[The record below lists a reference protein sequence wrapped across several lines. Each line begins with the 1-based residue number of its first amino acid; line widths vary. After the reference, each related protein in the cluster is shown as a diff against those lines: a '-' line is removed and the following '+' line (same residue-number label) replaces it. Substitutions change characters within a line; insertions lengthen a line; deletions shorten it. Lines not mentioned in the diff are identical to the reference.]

1 MNKAKL
7 AAGALVIA
15 AGAALLLA
23 QQLSLVSLRDDNR
36 FLHHEMALLQAE
48 NGHLS
53 NAVVRA
59 SRSLPEDQA
68 RELLRL
74 RAEVA
79 MLRQRSAGFGSLREQ
94 NQKLQTEL
102 AQAQT
107 GKSKEDQLAEERR
120 AATIETLKEIG
131 SAMTVFASNR
141 NTRLA
146 TNYEQLYTQLGRT
159 NVIGGIS
166 TEGIEFVNLEQLDRS
181 LSNQYVFRERE
192 PRQLP
197 SGSWEWLYGT
207 PDGSVMALTS
217 EDGDFDDFESEDI
230 LPPDDEDDSGD

>member
-1 MNKAKL
+1 
-7 AAGALVIA
+7 
-15 AGAALLLA
+15 
-23 QQLSLVSLRDDNR
+23 
-36 FLHHEMALLQAE
+36 
-48 NGHLS
+48 
-53 NAVVRA
+53 
-59 SRSLPEDQA
+59 
-68 RELLRL
+68 
-74 RAEVA
+74 
-79 MLRQRSAGFGSLREQ
+79 
-94 NQKLQTEL
+94 
-102 AQAQT
+102 
-107 GKSKEDQLAEERR
+107 
-120 AATIETLKEIG
+120 
-131 SAMTVFASNR
+131 
-141 NTRLA
+141 LA